1 MITLNTL
8 KPADGANKGKK
19 RLGRGHGSG
28 LHKTAGKGTKG
39 QKARTGH
46 HGIPKPG
53 FEGGQTSMARRL
65 PKRGFRNPFRRSI
78 SCVNLG
84 DICERFAGASSV
96 SVSDLKARGL
106 VPRAARYVKILS
118 TVKDGLVLNSLK
130 LEAHYIS
137 EAAQRKLQLV
147 GGMFTKL

>member
-1 MITLNTL
+1 M
-8 KPADGANKGKK
+8 
-19 RLGRGHGSG
+19 
-28 LHKTAGKGTKG
+28 
-39 QKARTGH
+39 
-46 HGIPKPG
+46 
-53 FEGGQTSMARRL
+53 
-65 PKRGFRNPFRRSI
+65 
-78 SCVNLG
+78 NLG
-84 DICERFAGASSV
+84 AICERFGDASSV